1 MGIMLP
7 GIGYDSYVGGRWTN
21 RANLTKTVTD
31 KSVDS
36 WLAWTNPRGPRYCG
50 DGSENDF
57 SRKSANLRAWFHEW
71 AVLNPGKRLA
81 VVTHSW
87 LMKNVLFVCK
97 ESNFMSTRAVNAQ
110 WEIVDNCVG

>member
-1 MGIMLP
+1 MFKFSLAGQTVERNTSSWAKKTLIQDVAPKLLKNSAEHMGIMLP

-21 RANLTKTVTD
+21 RANVTKTVTD

-57 SRKSANLRAWFHEW
+57 SRKSAN
-71 AVLNPGKRLA
+71 
-81 VVTHSW
+81 
-87 LMKNVLFVCK
+87 
-97 ESNFMSTRAVNAQ
+97 
-110 WEIVDNCVG
+110 